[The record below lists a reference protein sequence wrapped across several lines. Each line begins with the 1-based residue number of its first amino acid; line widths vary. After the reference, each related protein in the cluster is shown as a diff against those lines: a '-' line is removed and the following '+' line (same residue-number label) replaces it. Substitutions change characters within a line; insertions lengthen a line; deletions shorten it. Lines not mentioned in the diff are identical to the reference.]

1 MSIVQPTKE
10 RHTLQDDG
18 SLFKFTIPSRKNCI
32 AIFYL
37 GFWIIFWAFGEIM
50 VGSIF
55 SKALIGSY
63 SKQISDNS
71 AGVSAILFM
80 GVFLFIWLT
89 IWTAGGIYAI
99 YTFLWQLAG
108 KEVVEITNESIRYQR
123 AILGLGRVK
132 EYLTTHIKELRVSPL
147 MVTHRLFGRSK
158 VVGLIA
164 FDYGARTYR
173 FGEGIDEAE
182 AKLILEKIFLRFPL
196 LKAL

>member
-18 SLFKFTIPSRKNCI
+18 SLLKFTIPSRKSCV

-63 SKQISDNS
+63 SKQIPDNN

-108 KEVVEITNESIRYQR
+108 KEVVEISTESIRYQR
-123 AILGLGRVK
+123 AIFGLGRAK
-132 EYLTTHIKELRVSPL
+132 EYLTAHIKELRVSPL